1 MRSGPRA
8 RAARARASASA
19 PREPPPR
26 AAQSGLRPGFI
37 AHKDQ
42 KESTSLHVRISQET
56 FDQAVQENIDDF
68 GMEPEEAL
76 EDAARQFESQGANLS
91 NILRRVPG
99 AAEDEPAV
107 LRVVARMKALL
118 EEAED
123 EETVELNFGTGA
135 LKISFGTVG
144 PTQGAALSE
153 AAAELRA
160 EVQRDKLN
168 ATFAGHNGGVDALV
182 SASLSLLRSPSALAP
197 VLEALAT
204 MVMDAENREQLDARG
219 VAAIAVIM
227 NTHIDG
233 ADAIDALRAA
243 MHAARAAM
251 LVHERHRQMFVGS
264 AGLLPLVVRA
274 MRDHPDDAPTMLAA
288 CGAVRATTLSDD
300 MRSRVSKGHDHA
312 KAAVELGVLPLLLA
326 ALRNPMARHAP
337 TCAELLATLSRV
349 TVTDQICAQLASM
362 DALPLAI
369 GELGNNMTDAQVAR
383 QACFFLA
390 NISGNDGCKGSIVAG
405 HGHVAIV
412 QAMLLHPNHAGLQM
426 DAVAALGN
434 MALRMPA
441 NCEAIAE
448 AGGVPAI
455 VAAFG
460 QHINQPRMQSKACLA
475 VRNLVGRNEELRGP
489 LLEQGVENLLRSVLA
504 AHEDGYVHNLAKA
517 ALRDLHCSV
526 HLAEGFKGEIGKSHT
541 IEQGEADTENHWDK
555 FLDTPAA
562 QEAIKREMA
571 ELS

>member
-1 MRSGPRA
+1 M
-8 RAARARASASA
+8 
-19 PREPPPR
+19 
-26 AAQSGLRPGFI
+26 
-37 AHKDQ
+37 
-42 KESTSLHVRISQET
+42 RISQET

-99 AAEDEPAV
+99 ASAEDEPAT
-107 LRVVARMKALL
+107 LRIVARMKALL
-118 EEAED
+118 EEVED
-123 EETVELNFGTGA
+123 EETVEMSFGTGA
-135 LKISFGTVG
+135 LKISYGIVG
-144 PTQGAALSE
+144 PTVGAALSE

-160 EVQRDKLN
+160 EVQRDKQN

-204 MVMDAENREQLDARG
+204 MAMDAENREQLDARG
-219 VAAIAVIM
+219 VAAISVIM
-227 NTHIDG
+227 KTHIDG
-233 ADAIDALRAA
+233 GEASADALRAA
-243 MHAARAAM
+243 MHAVRAAM

-274 MRDHPDDAPTMLAA
+274 MRDRPDDAATMLAA
-288 CGAVRATTLSDD
+288 CGALRATTLSDD
-300 MRSRVSKGHDHA
+300 ARSRTSKGHEHA
-312 KAAVELGVLPLLLA
+312 KSAVELGVLPLLLA
-326 ALRNPMARHAP
+326 ALRNPMSRHAP
-337 TCAELLATLSRV
+337 TLAELLATLSRV

-362 DALPLAI
+362 DALRVAI
-369 GELGNNMTDAQVAR
+369 DELGNHMTDAQVAR

-390 NISGNDGCKGSIVAG
+390 NISGNDQCKGSIVAG

-412 QAMLLHPNHAGLQM
+412 QAMLLHPNHAGLQI

-448 AGGVPAI
+448 AGGLPAI
-455 VAAFG
+455 AGAFG
-460 QHINQPRMQSKACLA
+460 QHIAQPRMQSKACLA
-475 VRNLVGRNEELRGP
+475 VRNLVGRNEELREP
-489 LLEQGVENLLRSVLA
+489 LLELGVENLLRSVLA

-526 HLAEGFKGEIGKSHT
+526 HLAEGFKGEIGAAHT
-541 IEQGEADTENHWDK
+541 IAQGEADTENHWDK

-562 QEAIKREMA
+562 QEAIKREIA